1 MTTGGMH
8 YRYDNNRNKSIPMDK
23 DKFPALYHYNKF
35 NQLTDDYG
43 GSVTASYTYNADN
56 ELGKEFRITGI
67 QILHCFLTNIL
78 TVNKEI

>member
-1 MTTGGMH
+1 MSVVGGSES
-8 YRYDNNRNKSIPMDK
+8 KLSI
-23 DKFPALYHYNKF
+23 YHYNKF

-78 TVNKEI
+78 TVNKEILEKNSIKLHF